1 MPPGGGNLMRYIMME
16 AHPKFSLPPPPI
28 SEVLDQLLAAEE
40 RVTIGEI
47 VDRIDERGFGLLML
61 ILGLPMLIP
70 VLPPGASTLVGP
82 IYSLLALRLVI
93 GMDRPWLPGF
103 VRRKV
108 LSVQTLQVLRR
119 RGVPL
124 VRRIEQFSRPRF
136 RVLRHPLII
145 RVAALNVLIMGLV
158 LLSPA
163 PFLNTLP
170 ALSVMFIGLGLMKDD
185 GVFLALGLGVGL
197 VVLGLLAAS
206 VGLFVAALRRL
217 APWWFPPGP

>member
-1 MPPGGGNLMRYIMME
+1 MPPGGGNLMRYMMME
-16 AHPKFSLPPPPI
+16 AHPKFPLPPPPI
-28 SEVLDQLLAAEE
+28 SEVLDQLLATEE
-40 RVTIGEI
+40 RVTVGEI

-108 LSVQTLQVLRR
+108 LSAQTLQVLRR

-124 VRRIEQFSRPRF
+124 VRRIERFSRPRF
-136 RVLRHPLII
+136 RVLRHPLIV
-145 RVAALNVLIMGLV
+145 RAAALNVLIMGLV

-206 VGLFVAALRRL
+206 VGLLVAALRRL
-217 APWWFPPGP
+217 TPWWFPPGP

>member
-1 MPPGGGNLMRYIMME
+1 MRCVMME
-16 AHPKFSLPPPPI
+16 AHPKFPLPPPPI
-28 SEVLDQLLAAEE
+28 SEVLDQLLATEE

-108 LSVQTLQVLRR
+108 LSAQTLQVLRR

-124 VRRIEQFSRPRF
+124 VRRIERFSRPRF
-136 RVLRHPLII
+136 RVLRHPLIV
-145 RVAALNVLIMGLV
+145 RLAALNVLIMGLV

-206 VGLFVAALRRL
+206 VGLLVAALRRL